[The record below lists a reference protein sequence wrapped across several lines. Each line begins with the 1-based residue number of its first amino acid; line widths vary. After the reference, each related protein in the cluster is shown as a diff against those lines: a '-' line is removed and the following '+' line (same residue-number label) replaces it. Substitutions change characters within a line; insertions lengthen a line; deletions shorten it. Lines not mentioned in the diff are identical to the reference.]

1 MQTKKDPVTGTPKQK
16 PRDMSPKDRQ
26 STFVHL
32 AETVQYNAL
41 HSLNHAKAAAKIAA
55 RMAKAHKDDPDVVTM
70 LHNAQH
76 SAKHA
81 LDVQDHSKR
90 LMEHLRSYPGGDAAF
105 KELMNPKPTDVPVPP
120 NKTVPTKR
128 ATQKSKR

>member
-1 MQTKKDPVTGTPKQK
+1 MATVKQDPITGTPKQK
-16 PRDMSPKDRQ
+16 PGKMSPKDRQ

-55 RMAKAHKDDPDVVTM
+55 RMAKNHKDDPDVVTM

-90 LMEHLRSYPGGDAAF
+90 LMEHLRSYPGGEAAF
-105 KELMNPKPTDVPVPP
+105 KELMNPKPSDVPSPP
-120 NKTVPTKR
+120 KTTR
-128 ATQKSKR
+128 ARK